1 MRHDGG
7 HRAGG
12 GGLSGTDTAALVE
25 RERPRLFGVAYRLLG
40 TVADAEDAV
49 QETFLRWEQADRAA
63 IENPGGWL
71 TTVLTR
77 FCLDQLRSARAR
89 REAYTGPWL
98 PEPLV
103 EVADTSAED
112 PAERVALDESVS
124 LAMLVVLETLSPAE
138 RAVFVLHDVFG
149 MDFDEVAATVGRS
162 PAACRQLASR
172 ARRHVEERRPRFD
185 PDAAEQRRVVAA
197 FLDASARGDL
207 QGLLALLDP
216 SVVLRADGGGRVRA
230 ATQPVSGAERVARL
244 LLGGRRWYPD
254 VAARLVAVNGGTGA
268 LVTAGGEVIGAV
280 GVTVAGGRITEID
293 LVVNPDKLAGARRV
307 RPEG

>member
-1 MRHDGG
+1 VST
-7 HRAGG
+7 A
-12 GGLSGTDTAALVE
+12 DTAELAE
-25 RERPRLFGVAYRLLG
+25 REGRRLFGVAYRLLG

-49 QETFLRWEQADRAA
+49 QETFLRWEQADRSA

-77 FCLDQLRSARAR
+77 HCLDQLRSARAR
-89 REAYTGPWL
+89 REAYVGPWL
-98 PEPLV
+98 PEPMV
-103 EVADTSAED
+103 EVADMVAED

-149 MDFDEVAATVGRS
+149 MDFEDVAETVGRT

-172 ARRHVEERRPRFD
+172 ARHHVEERRPRFD

-207 QGLLALLDP
+207 DGLLALLDP
-216 SVVLRADGGGRVRA
+216 SVVLRADGGGKVRA
-230 ATQPVSGAERVARL
+230 AGRPIEGSEQVARVL
-244 LLGGRRWYPD
+244 LAGRRWFP
-254 VAARLVAVNGGTGA
+254 ALAGRLVAVNGGTGA
-268 LVTAGGEVIGAV
+268 LMTEGDQVLAVV
-280 GVTVAGGRITEID
+280 GVTVSGGRITEID
-293 LVVNPDKLAGARRV
+293 LVANPDKLSGARRV
-307 RPEG
+307 TGE

>member
-1 MRHDGG
+1 MST
-7 HRAGG
+7 A
-12 GGLSGTDTAALVE
+12 DTAEVAE
-25 RERPRLFGVAYRLLG
+25 REGRRLFGVAYRLLG

-49 QETFLRWEQADRAA
+49 QETFLRWEQADRSA

-77 FCLDQLRSARAR
+77 HCLDQLRSARAR
-89 REAYTGPWL
+89 REAYVGPWL
-98 PEPLV
+98 PEPMV
-103 EVADTSAED
+103 EVADMVAED

-149 MDFDEVAATVGRS
+149 MDFEDVAETVGRT

-172 ARRHVEERRPRFD
+172 ARHHVEERRPRFD

-207 QGLLALLDP
+207 DGLLALLDP
-216 SVVLRADGGGRVRA
+216 SVVLRADGGGKVRA
-230 ATQPVSGAERVARL
+230 AGRPIEGSEQVARVL
-244 LLGGRRWYPD
+244 LAGRKWFP
-254 VAARLVAVNGGTGA
+254 ALAGRLVAVNGGTGA
-268 LVTAGGEVIGAV
+268 LMTEGDQVLAVV
-280 GVTVAGGRITEID
+280 GVTVSGGRITEID
-293 LVVNPDKLAGARRV
+293 LVANPDKLSGARRV
-307 RPEG
+307 TGE

>member
-1 MRHDGG
+1 
-7 HRAGG
+7 
-12 GGLSGTDTAALVE
+12 LSVDTAELAEHE
-25 RERPRLFGVAYRLLG
+25 RRRLFGVAYRMLG

-63 IENPGGWL
+63 IGNPPGWL

-77 FCLDQLRSARAR
+77 HCLDQLRSARAR
-89 REAYTGPWL
+89 RETYVGPWL

-103 EVADTSAED
+103 EDDAVTD

-149 MDFDEVAATVGRS
+149 MEFEDLAGVVGRT

-172 ARRHVEERRPRFD
+172 ARRHVEERRPRFE

-197 FLDASARGDL
+197 FLEASAKGDL
-207 QGLLALLDP
+207 EALLPLLDP

-230 ATQPVSGAERVARL
+230 AGKPVHGPERVAGVL
-244 LLGGRRWYPD
+244 LAGSRWYPGM
-254 VAARLVAVNGGTGA
+254 AGRLVAVNGGTGA
-268 LVTAGGEVIGAV
+268 LMTRGGEVLGVV

-293 LVVNPDKLAGARRV
+293 LVANPDKLRGWRA
-307 RPEG
+307 

>member
-1 MRHDGG
+1 MT
-7 HRAGG
+7 
-12 GGLSGTDTAALVE
+12 GTDTAELAEHE
-25 RERPRLFGVAYRLLG
+25 RRHLFGVAYRLLG

-49 QETFLRWEQADRAA
+49 QETFLRWEQADRDA
-63 IENPGGWL
+63 IQNPRGWL

-77 FCLDQLRSARAR
+77 YCLDQLRSARAR
-89 REAYTGPWL
+89 RETYVGTWL

-103 EVADTSAED
+103 EDDAVTD

-149 MDFDEVAATVGRS
+149 MGFDELAAVVGRT

-185 PDAAEQRRVVAA
+185 PDASEQRRVVAA
-197 FLDASARGDL
+197 FLEASARGDL
-207 QGLLALLDP
+207 EALLPLLDP
-216 SVVLRADGGGRVRA
+216 SVVLRADGGGKVRA
-230 ATQPVSGAERVARL
+230 AGRPVHGAERVAGVL
-244 LLGGRRWYPD
+244 LAGRRWFPEL
-254 VAARLVAVNGGTGA
+254 AGRMVAVNGGTGA
-268 LVTAGGEVIGAV
+268 LMTSRDEVLAVV

-293 LVVNPDKLAGARRV
+293 LVANPDKLGGWRA
-307 RPEG
+307 